1 MEAESSE
8 MCKDVL
14 EKSTQSTLRTQV
26 DQLFENL
33 PKEEQGGVTYF
44 KLIMEVAYKSSFQ
57 SMQGFLEWM
66 KGFDIRKYDG
76 ENVAVAVTHFKDV
89 LKALG
94 AHAPPDPVRTLL
106 QGLSHASNKDFEK
119 LCDSQ
124 LGIVDSVMYQRQL
137 WWTKPHLPRKST
149 SLDQSL

>member
-1 MEAESSE
+1 VRCARTSF
-8 MCKDVL
+8 
-14 EKSTQSTLRTQV
+14 RTQV

-57 SMQGFLEWM
+57 SMQGLLEWM

-76 ENVAVAVTHFKDV
+76 ENVAVAVTHFKAV

-94 AHAPPDPVRTLL
+94 ALRTLL
-106 QGLSHASNKDFEK
+106 QGLLHASDKDFGK
-119 LCDSQ
+119 LCYSQ
-124 LGIVDSVMYQRQL
+124 LGIPDSMM
-137 WWTKPHLPRKST
+137 
-149 SLDQSL
+149 